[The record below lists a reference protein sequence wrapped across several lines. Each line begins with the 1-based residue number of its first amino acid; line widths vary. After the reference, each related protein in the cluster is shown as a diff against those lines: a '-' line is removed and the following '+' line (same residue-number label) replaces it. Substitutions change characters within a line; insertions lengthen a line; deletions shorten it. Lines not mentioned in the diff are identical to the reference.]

1 MIARQG
7 VSIWF
12 QFIYLTNPPWRIK
25 SPAVADSYF
34 FTKVSVL

>member
-12 QFIYLTNPPWRIK
+12 QFIDFTNPPQRIK
-25 SPAVADSYF
+25 SPAAAGSYF